1 MKTYEVQVRIE
12 GTIDVEDPNCPS
24 GLRGSGCYM
33 TACKCW
39 QDVTVTLTA
48 DSEDEARNK
57 VKAHDF
63 EEPCCDVE
71 DIEKVEIVSVEDCG
85 ESDEECFETCWG
97 AVESDEDDG
106 PDPDDYYEERRERE
120 RS

>member
-24 GLRGSGCYM
+24 GWRGSGCYM

-48 DSEDEARNK
+48 ESEDEARNK

-71 DIEKVEIVSVEDCG
+71 DIEEAVRLHNKSPYYKKKVLENMELIRRAEEMRRKIINFG
-85 ESDEECFETCWG
+85 E
-97 AVESDEDDG
+97 
-106 PDPDDYYEERRERE
+106 
-120 RS
+120 